1 VGCGHHKISDLW
13 DVDTAKIS
21 LWLMPQVALTLL
33 HFRTLA
39 ALRQQQPVGKPR
51 GKGQQQQ
58 KKQEAARTMAAATAL
73 HPLVLLTPRA

>member
-58 KKQEAARTMAAATAL
+58 
-73 HPLVLLTPRA
+73 